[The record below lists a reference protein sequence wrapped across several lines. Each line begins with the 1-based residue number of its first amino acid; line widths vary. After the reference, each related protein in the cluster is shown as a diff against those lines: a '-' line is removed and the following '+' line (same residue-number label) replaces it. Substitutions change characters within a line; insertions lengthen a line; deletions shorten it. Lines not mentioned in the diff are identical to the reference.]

1 MVKLFL
7 PIPCRYTKKWI
18 LEQQKYARIAIGYWI
33 AKNKN
38 EFEQTERVESMDKKS
53 GRSIIKHKY
62 TGGPTGCEV
71 WLYEVTDGSHSWFE
85 DDIDTGEEIWSF
97 FSKYLE

>member
-1 MVKLFL
+1 MSV
-7 PIPCRYTKKWI
+7 P
-18 LEQQKYARIAIGYWI
+18 IAIGYWI

-38 EFEQTERVESMDKKS
+38 ELEQTERVESMDKKS

-71 WLYEVTDGSHSWFE
+71 WLYEVTNGSHSWFE